1 MKVNNT
7 SKYDLDGIPPLKEA
21 VPLALQH
28 LLAMIVGNMV
38 PAILIANVVGLN
50 QTQSTMLIQGSM
62 LAAGLATFLQLY
74 PIPLFKGYKI
84 GVRLPLMMGMSYVFL
99 GACISVAA
107 EHGLAALFG
116 AQIAAGVIVF
126 LVGFIIKKIR
136 HIFTAVIS
144 GTIIACMGI
153 GLFST
158 AIKNLAGGEGT
169 ELFGNP
175 INFLIGGFVTII
187 IIMINKFGKGLVKNS
202 SILIGIVV
210 GYAVSLAAGIIDFS
224 AVHGAAFIS
233 LPTPVAFGLEFKPEL
248 IAMFTIIYIIGIVD
262 MMGASTIVTMGAMD
276 REVTDEELSSIVLG
290 NSISS
295 IISSVFSALP
305 TGVFSQNTVIVS
317 MNKVI
322 SRYVIAL
329 GAAVLLLAGVSP
341 YLGAIMTT
349 IPNCVIGG
357 ATIVVFSSI
366 AMSGFSIIGSDGF
379 TEENNLIAG
388 VSIAVSIGVS
398 TFPQVL
404 NQFPDIVQTI
414 VGNSYIVSGAVIAIL
429 LQTAFKLKLF
439 SKDEIAAS
447 KEKIG

>member
-1 MKVNNT
+1 MNTKNT

-38 PAILIANVVGLN
+38 PAILIANVVGLD
-50 QTQSTMLIQGSM
+50 QEKATMLIQGSM
-62 LAAGLATFLQLY
+62 LAAGIATFLQLY
-74 PIPLFKGYKI
+74 PIPLFKGFKL
-84 GVRLPLMMGMSYVFL
+84 GARLPLMMGMSYVFL
-99 GACISVAA
+99 GACLAVAA

-116 AQIAAGVIVF
+116 AQIAAGVICF
-126 LVGFIIKKIR
+126 FIGFVIKKIR

-169 ELFGNP
+169 ELFANP
-175 INFLIGGFVTII
+175 LNFLIGGLVAII

-210 GYAVSLAAGIIDFS
+210 GYLIALVAGIVDFS
-224 AVHGAAFIS
+224 AVQGASIVS
-233 LPTPVAFGLEFKPEL
+233 IPTPVAFGLEFKPEL
-248 IAMFTIIYIIGIVD
+248 IIMFTIIYIIGIVD
-262 MMGASTIVTMGAMD
+262 MMGATTIVTMGAMD
-276 REVTDEELSSIVLG
+276 REVGDTELSCIVLG
-290 NSISS
+290 NSVSS
-295 IISSVFSALP
+295 IISSIFSALP

-329 GAAVLLLAGVSP
+329 AGVVLLLAGVSP
-341 YLGAIMTT
+341 FLGALMTT

-404 NQFPDIVQTI
+404 SQLPDIVQTI

-429 LQTAFKLKLF
+429 LQTLFKIKIF
-439 SKDEIAAS
+439 DK
-447 KEKIG
+447 KETKVSEENAG